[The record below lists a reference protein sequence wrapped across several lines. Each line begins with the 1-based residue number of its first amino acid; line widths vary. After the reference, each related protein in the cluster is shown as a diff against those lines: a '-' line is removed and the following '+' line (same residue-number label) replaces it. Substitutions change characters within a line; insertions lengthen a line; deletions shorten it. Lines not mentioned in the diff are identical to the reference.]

1 MADYGWQQRRN
12 DQWMSERDHFEHH
25 LEQSMLFGTPKPKRN
40 TLMRQAKKFANWTVH
55 CGSPPSSPEPHFEST
70 VQYRASVAYPNTTIV
85 VQNTANTPYVPSVHL
100 PPAHIGPAPSTT
112 ATSFVQLPVI
122 PPVEHHAE
130 YMPTPLPII
139 PTYRASPT
147 AKPANPWAPD
157 EYDNVLDGK
166 HMPTALADIA
176 ITIHPTITMTAEPS
190 LIVDLRLSRA
200 HIWKRP
206 KPGYDEVPEQWK
218 GHDESATLPK
228 LNFMILL
235 CPLFDAPIRVEND
248 EGITCEILGLG
259 DVINAL
265 FGLAQAPISDERW
278 KALPYLE
285 KQQAR
290 SLAPSTRGPALA
302 WSVLDPLRF
311 VHLDTWHGQVTFAG
325 LRRDSQ
331 YVKRRM
337 GWANPVCFV
346 VELAR
351 PVHSFKY
358 E

>member
-1 MADYGWQQRRN
+1 MADYGWQQQRSG
-12 DQWMSERDHFEHH
+12 QWMSDRDQFEHH
-25 LEQSMLFGTPKPKRN
+25 LEQSMLFSTPKPKRSA
-40 TLMRQAKKFANWTVH
+40 LMRRAKKWANWTVH
-55 CGSPPSSPEPHFEST
+55 CGSPPSSPEQHFEPMM
-70 VQYRASVAYPNTTIV
+70 QYRASVAIPNTTIV
-85 VQNTANTPYVPSVHL
+85 VQNTAGTPYVPSVHL
-100 PPAHIGPAPSTT
+100 PPANIGPVPSTT
-112 ATSFVQLPVI
+112 ATSFAQLPVI
-122 PPVEHHAE
+122 PPVQHHAE

-147 AKPANPWAPD
+147 AKPANPWASD
-157 EYDNVLDGK
+157 DYDNVLDGK
-166 HMPTALADIA
+166 HLPTALADIS
-176 ITIHPTITMTAEPS
+176 INIHPLMSATAEPFP
-190 LIVDLRLSRA
+190 LIVDLRLSRSR
-200 HIWKRP
+200 IWKRP
-206 KPGYDEVPEQWK
+206 KPGYDETPELWK

-248 EGITCEILGLG
+248 EGITCG

-290 SLAPSTRGPALA
+290 SLAPTMRGLALA
-302 WSVLDPLRF
+302 WSVLDPHSF
-311 VHLDTWHGQVTFAG
+311 VYLDTWHGQVTFAG
-325 LRRDSQ
+325 LRRDPQ
-331 YVKRRM
+331 YVKKRM

-351 PVHSFKY
+351 PVHGFRY